1 MSRSAGPGDRVHDF
15 EYMTEN
21 KRSSKKRRYSGQP
34 RKAPKGLAPRREAVR
49 LLNTILSHKKPF
61 DEIWQLSLANGELKT
76 MTESDRA
83 LTRLIVMTSLR
94 HLRHIDNILA
104 TFLKN
109 PLPKSAP
116 GATNILRS
124 GIAQLL
130 FLKSPAHAVLN
141 IATSLAALDRSNRPF
156 KGLINGVLRN
166 YTRAD
171 PENLLGKNS
180 PPGNTPEWLHNRWKH
195 QYGREAAKK
204 IARAHQHEPAL
215 DISVKADAK
224 IWAQRLNATLLPTGS
239 LRLSNAGNPVRL
251 SGFDDGQWWVQDAAA
266 ALPAQL
272 FGNIAGKNLLDL
284 CAAPGGKTAQLIAAG
299 AKVTAVERSPQR
311 MKRLAQNL
319 KRLGFDA
326 NLVTTDAGE
335 YLPPH
340 PPDAILL
347 DAPCTATGTIRRNPD
362 VPYLKT
368 HKNITDLVKVQK
380 RLIDHATEILKPG
393 GTLIY
398 CVCSLEYEE
407 GEDQISELLAND
419 KRFSLQPVAKNEV
432 PGLSMAINSRGDLR
446 ILPHYWSDFEPGMQG
461 LDGFYIARLIKS

>member
-1 MSRSAGPGDRVHDF
+1 M
-15 EYMTEN
+15 
-21 KRSSKKRRYSGQP
+21 
-34 RKAPKGLAPRREAVR
+34 R
-49 LLNTILSHKKPF
+49 LLDAILNNKKPF
-61 DEIWQLSLANGELKT
+61 DEIWQLSLTNGELKT
-76 MTESDRA
+76 MIEPDRA
-83 LTRLIVMTSLR
+83 LTRLIVMTTLR

-124 GIAQLL
+124 GVAQLL
-130 FLKSPAHAVLN
+130 FLRSPAHAVLN
-141 IATSLAALDRSNRPF
+141 IATSLAALDRPNRPF

-171 PENLLGKNS
+171 PDKLLGKNAPS
-180 PPGNTPEWLHNRWKH
+180 GNTPEWLHNRWKH
-195 QYGREAAKK
+195 HYGREAARK
-204 IARAHQHEPAL
+204 IAWAHQHEPAL

-224 IWAQRLNATLLPTGS
+224 KWAQRLNATLLPTGS
-239 LRLSNAGNPVRL
+239 LRLGNAGNPVKL
-251 SGFDDGQWWVQDAAA
+251 NGFDEGEWWVQDAAA

-272 FGNIAGKNLLDL
+272 FGDITDKNVIDL
-284 CAAPGGKTAQLIAAG
+284 CAAPGGKTAQLVAAG

-326 NLVTTDAGE
+326 SLVTEDAGK
-335 YLPPH
+335 YQPSQ

-380 RLIDHATEILKPG
+380 RLIDHAADILKPG

-398 CVCSLEYEE
+398 CVCSLEHEE
-407 GEDQISELLAND
+407 GEDQISNLLEKD
-419 KRFSLQPVAKNEV
+419 KRISLQPISKSEV
-432 PGLSMAINSRGDLR
+432 PGLSMAIGSRGDLR
-446 ILPHYWSDFEPGMQG
+446 ILPSFWSDFEPGMQG

>member
-1 MSRSAGPGDRVHDF
+1 
-15 EYMTEN
+15 MTEN
-21 KRSSKKRRYSGQP
+21 KRSPKKRRYSGQT

-49 LLNTILSHKKPF
+49 LLDAILSNKKPF

-76 MTESDRA
+76 MIEPDRA
-83 LTRLIVMTSLR
+83 LTRLIVMTTLR

-124 GIAQLL
+124 GVAQLL

-141 IATSLAALDRSNRPF
+141 IATSLAALDRPNRPF

-171 PENLLGKNS
+171 PEKLLGKNA

-195 QYGREAAKK
+195 QYGREAARK

-224 IWAQRLNATLLPTGS
+224 KWAQTLNATLLPTGS
-239 LRLSNAGNPVRL
+239 LRLSNAGNPVKL
-251 SGFDDGQWWVQDAAA
+251 SGFDEGEWWVQDAAA

-272 FGNIAGKNLLDL
+272 FGDVADKNVIDL
-284 CAAPGGKTAQLIAAG
+284 CAAPGGKTAQLVAAG

-326 NLVTTDAGE
+326 NLVTEDAGK
-335 YLPPH
+335 YQPSQS
-340 PPDAILL
+340 PDAILL

-380 RLIDHATEILKPG
+380 RLIDHATDILKPG

-398 CVCSLEYEE
+398 CVCSLEHEE
-407 GEDQISELLAND
+407 GEDQISNLLEKD
-419 KRFSLQPVAKNEV
+419 KRISLQPISKSEV
-432 PGLSMAINSRGDLR
+432 PGLSMAIGSRGDLR
-446 ILPHYWSDFEPGMQG
+446 ILPSFWSDFEPGMQG